1 MTFGA
6 GIQKWAEI
14 PSLWGKQGYGYTEA
28 VEGLGVDI
36 KLQDA
41 MSTAKRNTK
50 SASRVTAGNKT
61 FSESG
66 LDWVFP
72 VQQSCLLSQ
81 KSGYLLKGRHEL
93 MVC

>member
-41 MSTAKRNTK
+41 MSTAKKKHQECIK
-50 SASRVTAGNKT
+50 SNHWQYNVFRIRFGLGFPCSAKLFAE
-61 FSESG
+61 SEK
-66 LDWVFP
+66 WVF
-72 VQQSCLLSQ
+72 V
-81 KSGYLLKGRHEL
+81 KGSA
-93 MVC
+93 

>member
-41 MSTAKRNTK
+41 MIIAETPR
-50 SASRVTAGNKT
+50 
-61 FSESG
+61 
-66 LDWVFP
+66 
-72 VQQSCLLSQ
+72 VQQ
-81 KSGYLLKGRHEL
+81 E
-93 MVC
+93 